1 MEKKFWTV
9 KEVSAFTG
17 LAASTIRRRCS
28 QRTIPHLKRG
38 KLLFDKDEIL
48 NWIEEG
54 RRLQKSDIEKS
65 IL

>member
-28 QRTIPHLKRG
+28 QRTIPHIKRG
-38 KLLFDKDEIL
+38 KLLFEKDEIL
-48 NWIEEG
+48 VWLEQG
-54 RRLQKSDIEKS
+54 RRLLKSDIEES